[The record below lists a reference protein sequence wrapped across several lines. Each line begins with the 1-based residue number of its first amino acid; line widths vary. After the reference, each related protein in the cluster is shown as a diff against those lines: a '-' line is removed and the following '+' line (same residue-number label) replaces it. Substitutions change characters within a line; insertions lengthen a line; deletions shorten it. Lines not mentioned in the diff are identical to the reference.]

1 MDSYPLS
8 KVVDL
13 RIKIISLKQGGNE
26 SMSSSWECFEL
37 LCKSGPDLSLQD
49 HILLQ
54 HFYIGLNK
62 ESRAYL
68 NTSSHGSFLHLTS
81 SEARTVLDNILAS
94 TNDGPFDVDIPWVK
108 QDQASDTQATVLQ
121 GPITHSHTKKLQQKV
136 NSILAEINFNIS
148 KVSYYLNVLHWLY
161 LGIYVRGVVQLYTE
175 MKQRR
180 RTKWISSDN
189 GWTSKFSSD
198 NQFRQVRTHQ
208 FGHVRTFIMIW
219 S

>member
-1 MDSYPLS
+1 
-8 KVVDL
+8 
-13 RIKIISLKQGGNE
+13 
-26 SMSSSWECFEL
+26 
-37 LCKSGPDLSLQD
+37 
-49 HILLQ
+49 
-54 HFYIGLNK
+54 
-62 ESRAYL
+62 
-68 NTSSHGSFLHLTS
+68 
-81 SEARTVLDNILAS
+81 
-94 TNDGPFDVDIPWVK
+94 VDIPWVK